1 MNASSNGGSSPWC
14 SSDQKCTDSI
24 YCNRFQIIFWAF
36 IQIAIK
42 PEICFAMIYSSI
54 VFHIVHAFNYY
65 KFSAL
70 QLHQYKWF
78 ILCNQI
84 IVTNNLICY
93 CYMYI
98 FRHNKCHQAEFQ
110 FFSFSGEHLVGSSGV
125 GGWHF
130 LNDCGWENEGTEEF
144 VGNSQWFIRV
154 QKSFFVG
161 QLGMPG
167 LGQIS
172 FTSHIAV
179 AILRC
184 IFFHF
189 SWEFLFSGQLEL
201 VRPETQKVSHF
212 SRGPQSA
219 RLGLRW
225 LEVGGWLVGTQVTS
239 MVGRPTVHHLAHQH
253 KQHTSRLLLLLDRDH
268 LLLLLIILLSANP
281 QATWWTLACCPL
293 SNSLLQLK
301 TLP

>member
-1 MNASSNGGSSPWC
+1 MNASSNGGPSPWC

-98 FRHNKCHQAEFQ
+98 FSHNKCHQAEFQ
-110 FFSFSGEHLVGSSGV
+110 FFIFWRTSCRLESSGWLAFPKRLWL
-125 GGWHF
+125 GKWRHRRA
-130 LNDCGWENEGTEEF
+130 CGELTM
-144 VGNSQWFIRV
+144 VH
-154 QKSFFVG
+154 KS
-161 QLGMPG
+161 
-167 LGQIS
+167 S
-172 FTSHIAV
+172 K
-179 AILRC
+179 
-184 IFFHF
+184 
-189 SWEFLFSGQLEL
+189 EFLCGATRDAGSWSNFIHLSHCSCHSLIHFFSFQLRIPFFWPTRAGPSWDPKGFTFL
-201 VRPETQKVSHF
+201 SRPSKCAPGSPV
-212 SRGPQSA
+212 A
-219 RLGLRW
+219 
-225 LEVGGWLVGTQVTS
+225 GG
-239 MVGRPTVHHLAHQH
+239 GRVAGGDSGYLHGWSPNRAPPCPPPAQAAHQQAAAATGQRPPPPPTH
-253 KQHTSRLLLLLDRDH
+253 HPVVPTHRQHGGL
-268 LLLLLIILLSANP
+268 
-281 QATWWTLACCPL
+281 
-293 SNSLLQLK
+293 
-301 TLP
+301 